1 MPDVRKDRP
10 PVPSNTGNSR
20 VTVAFPFSKIE
31 IRDPEPA
38 LTDLAVLMRDVAV
51 QLAALTHDVD
61 AKHADAADRLVER
74 AKELATSLGAH

>member
-10 PVPSNTGNSR
+10 PVPSNTGSPR

-38 LTDLAVLMRDVAV
+38 LTDLAVLIRDMAV
-51 QLAALTHDVD
+51 HLVVLSHEVD
-61 AKHADAADRLVER
+61 AKHADAADYLLER
-74 AKELATSLGAH
+74 ANELATSLGAQ